1 MVPQARIRIG
11 TEQLLAYPMAVATY
25 FSMPHRNAKPSRK
38 MGTVALHIV

>member
-1 MVPQARIRIG
+1 MVSQARIRIG
-11 TEQLLAYPMAVATY
+11 TEQLLADPLAMSTH